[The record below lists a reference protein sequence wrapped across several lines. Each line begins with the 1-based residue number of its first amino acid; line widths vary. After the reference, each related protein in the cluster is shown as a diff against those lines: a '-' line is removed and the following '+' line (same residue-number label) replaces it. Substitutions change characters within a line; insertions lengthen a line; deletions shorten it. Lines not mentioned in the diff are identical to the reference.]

1 MSKKN
6 IYIKRISNLREVMRK
21 KNIEAFLVTHD
32 DEHLLENTAKSF
44 ERLKWIVGFT
54 GSAGYLLITLNE
66 LFLFVDSRYSIQS
79 KIETK
84 GLKIKIFNVFEM
96 NYEKFFSL
104 NKLKTKNLALDPKT
118 MSQKLYSSY
127 QKVAIKYQ
135 IKILKLK
142 KNLIDYIW
150 KRSLKVQNTK
160 NIFILN
166 QKYSGMTF
174 VEKLNKLFAILKQK
188 NVDWIFIQNSES
200 VAWLFNIRGMD
211 LPCTPI
217 TFAYSLISRKYI
229 YIFLEDPILPR
240 NILNFYS
247 KKVSFVNFLEI
258 NKILKKIKV
267 SKQNI
272 LVDQN
277 STSKYYYDLLQK
289 NYKKSFQ

>member
-1 MSKKN
+1 MSKEN
-6 IYIKRISNLREVMRK
+6 IYIKRVSNLREVMRK

-32 DEHLLENTAKSF
+32 DEHLLENTSKSF
-44 ERLKWIVGFT
+44 ERLKWIIGFT

-84 GLKIKIFNVFEM
+84 GLKIKIFNVFEI
-96 NYEKFFSL
+96 NYEKFISL

-127 QKVAIKYQ
+127 QEVAIKYQ

-150 KRSLKVQNTK
+150 IRSLKVQNTK

-174 VEKLNKLFAILKQK
+174 
-188 NVDWIFIQNSES
+188 
-200 VAWLFNIRGMD
+200 
-211 LPCTPI
+211 
-217 TFAYSLISRKYI
+217 SLRS
-229 YIFLEDPILPR
+229 
-240 NILNFYS
+240 
-247 KKVSFVNFLEI
+247 
-258 NKILKKIKV
+258 
-267 SKQNI
+267 
-272 LVDQN
+272 
-277 STSKYYYDLLQK
+277 
-289 NYKKSFQ
+289 

>member
-6 IYIKRISNLREVMRK
+6 IYIKRVSNLRELMRQ

-32 DEHLLENTAKSF
+32 DEHLLESTSKSF
-44 ERLKWIVGFT
+44 ERLKWIIGFT
-54 GSAGYLLITLNE
+54 GSAGYLLITLDK

-96 NYEKFFSL
+96 NYEKFISL
-104 NKLKTKNLALDPKT
+104 NKLKTKNLALDPRT
-118 MSQKLYSSY
+118 ISQNLYSSY
-127 QKVAIKYQ
+127 QEIAMKYQ

-150 KRSLKVQNTK
+150 IRSLKVQNTK

-211 LPCTPI
+211 LPYTPI

-229 YIFLEDPILPR
+229 YIFLEDPILPK

-247 KKVSFVNFLEI
+247 KKVRFVNFLEI
-258 NKILKKIKV
+258 NKILKKMKV
-267 SKQNI
+267 SKQQI

-277 STSKYYYDLLQK
+277 STSKFYYDLIQ
-289 NYKKSFQ
+289 

>member
-1 MSKKN
+1 MSKQN
-6 IYIKRISNLREVMRK
+6 IYTKRVSKLRELMRQ

-84 GLKIKIFNVFEM
+84 GLKIKIFNVFEL
-96 NYEKFFSL
+96 NYEKFISL
-104 NKLKTKNLALDPKT
+104 NKLRTKNLALDPKT

-127 QKVAIKYQ
+127 QEVAIKYQ

-150 KRSLKVQNTK
+150 IRSLKVQNTK

-188 NVDWIFIQNSES
+188 NVNWVFLQNSES
-200 VAWLFNIRGMD
+200 VAWLFNMRGMD
-211 LPCTPI
+211 LPYTPI
-217 TFAYSLISRKYI
+217 TFAY
-229 YIFLEDPILPR
+229 
-240 NILNFYS
+240 
-247 KKVSFVNFLEI
+247 
-258 NKILKKIKV
+258 
-267 SKQNI
+267 
-272 LVDQN
+272 
-277 STSKYYYDLLQK
+277 
-289 NYKKSFQ
+289 